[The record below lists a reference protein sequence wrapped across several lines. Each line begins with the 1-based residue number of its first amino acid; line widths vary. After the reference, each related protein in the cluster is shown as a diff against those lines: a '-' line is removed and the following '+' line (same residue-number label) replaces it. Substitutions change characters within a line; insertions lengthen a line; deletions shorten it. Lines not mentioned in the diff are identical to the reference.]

1 MARATLADR
10 LSTRHRTII
19 LSSSR
24 RHKLWG
30 YLFALPSIVL
40 FLAFSLY
47 PILRTFYLSLYSYD
61 MLTTPKFLGIANFQ
75 ALAADTTFQASLI
88 ATFTYVLGTYIPVWI
103 LALLLAIGLNQRLP
117 GRALFRTVY
126 FIPVVMSM
134 VVVSIIWNLLFQ
146 YNGLLNAYLG
156 LIHIHPINWLTSQS
170 AAPFAVIILSI
181 WKEVGFYTV
190 IFLAGL
196 QNIPH
201 EYYEAAH
208 VDGASARFTLAH
220 ITLPLLRPTIIFATI
235 MGFVNG
241 IQVFIPQYVMT
252 QGGPINATLVIA
264 LDIYKTAFVYLA
276 MGRACAMAVVLFLI
290 IGIITAIQFSAWRWV
305 GSAS

>member
-1 MARATLADR
+1 MAGTTLAETASSR
-10 LSTRHRTII
+10 RRII
-19 LSSSR
+19 TLSSSN

-30 YLFALPSIVL
+30 YFFALPSIVL

-61 MLTTPKFLGIANFQ
+61 MLTTPKFLGLANFQ
-75 ALAADTTFQASLI
+75 SLATDTTFRASLV

-103 LALLLAIGLNQRLP
+103 LALLLAIGLNRHLP
-117 GRALFRTVY
+117 GRTFFRTVY

-134 VVVSIIWNLLFQ
+134 VVVSIIWNLMFQ
-146 YNGLLNAYLG
+146 HNGLLNSYLMIIG
-156 LIHIHPINWLTSQS
+156 IHPINWLTSQS
-170 AAPFAVIILSI
+170 AAPFAVIIMSI

-208 VDGASARFTLAH
+208 VDGASSRFTFAH
-220 ITLPLLRPTIIFATI
+220 ITLPLLRPTIMFATI

-252 QGGPINATLVIA
+252 QGGPLNSTLVIA

-276 MGRACAMAVVLFLI
+276 MGRACAMAVILFLI
-290 IGIITAIQFSAWRWV
+290 IGVITALQFSAWRRV